1 MLHPASIHFD
11 CEMPFNEIK
20 LKPGVTLERV
30 ETSIGEACNVVENIH
45 GGKRG
50 GFIAGELDKFA
61 GSVSVGCLVGGTRQ
75 AQDHMATATC
85 CNSFE
90 EHEESRADTVF
101 KEKFPALTRMYS
113 ESREIEHD
121 MLWQGSPEPDD
132 VVRADVARTT

>member
-30 ETSIGEACNVVENIH
+30 ETSIGKTCNVVENIH
-45 GGKRG
+45 GGKRD

-61 GSVSVGCLVGGTRQ
+61 GFVSVGCLVGGTRQ

-90 EHEESRADTVF
+90 EHEESRVDTAF
-101 KEKFPALTRMYS
+101 KEKFPALTRMCP
-113 ESREIEHD
+113 ESREIDHD
-121 MLWQGSPEPDD
+121 MPWQGNPEPK
-132 VVRADVARTT
+132 DVARTT